1 MSLKTL
7 RKWLI
12 FVAVLIGIFL
22 GVWASLEFILTLE
35 EMQKYSIVFKFWRGI
50 QRGSAFACI
59 LLACVWA
66 LILLFSIVVAILDK
80 KPQSRRSASTRRNSR
95 QRHSRRRQQ
104 VRQSHS
110 KSQVFYLSPDDLKG
124 IDDED

>member
-59 LLACVWA
+59 LLACVWT

-80 KPQSRRSASTRRNSR
+80 KPQSRRSVNTRRNSR
-95 QRHSRRRQQ
+95 QRHSRQRRQTQ
-104 VRQSHS
+104 QSHS
-110 KSQVFYLSPDDLKG
+110 KSQVFYLSPEDLKG